1 MEWKGGTCDYRMGVG
16 MSFVWYGKSRVIFRS
31 FRSIE
36 GWLGQVGILLG
47 FNCGIRVLGR
57 RGNKVGLGKDIF
69 LAEEGC
75 IVVKLNV

>member
-1 MEWKGGTCDYRMGVG
+1 MGKVGLFLGVLGVLGGGGV
-16 MSFVWYGKSRVIFRS
+16 K
-31 FRSIE
+31 
-36 GWLGQVGILLG
+36 LG
-47 FNCGIRVLGR
+47 FCWGSVVELEFWGR

>member
-1 MEWKGGTCDYRMGVG
+1 
-16 MSFVWYGKSRVIFRS
+16 MSFVWDGKSRVIFRS
-31 FRSIE
+31 FRSIK
-36 GWLGQVGILLG
+36 GWWGQVGILLG
-47 FNCGIRVLGR
+47 FSYGIRVLGR

>member
-1 MEWKGGTCDYRMGVG
+1 MELEFW
-16 MSFVWYGKSRVIFRS
+16 
-31 FRSIE
+31 
-36 GWLGQVGILLG
+36 
-47 FNCGIRVLGR
+47 GR